1 MNESASNAELII
13 IIISKIFY
21 YYHFFSLRKVF
32 HLENNLCKSYNL
44 IHP

>member
-21 YYHFFSLRKVF
+21 YYHFLVYKNIP
-32 HLENNLCKSYNL
+32 LGNNLCKSDNL
-44 IHP
+44 VCL